1 MRKGLTNKR
10 KYNNEN
16 TLILCGQ
23 VWKLSPDLYDPE
35 EAPEVGELD
44 ELETFIGSISAKF
57 GYR

>member
-1 MRKGLTNKR
+1 MTNQR
-10 KYNNEN
+10 KYDNEN